1 MPSPPLTVTATEP
14 QERPGLTV
22 APLALVSPPGNVLR
36 MMPFNDASID
46 FMHVF
51 PTKFVAVV
59 YGFGI
64 KEAKNIHV
72 YSVYAE
78 VMVSPNAL
86 K

>member
-1 MPSPPLTVTATEP
+1 
-14 QERPGLTV
+14 
-22 APLALVSPPGNVLR
+22 

-72 YSVYAE
+72 HSVYAE